1 MIFRRFLNIALA
13 CGALAAGAA
22 QGNDDAVLGAY
33 DSFRAGD
40 PDRFERHARA
50 LEGHTLAPWIEYWR
64 LKLRIEDAA
73 PAEVQRYL
81 ARHARTFLGEQ
92 MRADWLKELGRR
104 EDWNAFERELGP
116 LIEDDLEI
124 RCHAWRARL
133 ARGDALVA
141 VEARA
146 LWAELRE
153 LPDGCQK
160 LAGALLAR
168 GAVEEERIWQRARLQ
183 LYYGY
188 VTAARR
194 SLEDLPAAARPDE
207 RLLAQA
213 VTAPRQLVARA
224 PRNLEPRPARE
235 MLVFALLRL
244 ARSDQPAAVQAL
256 ADGEGARL
264 PQEEREYLWARFA
277 TLAAFEHRAEALEWY
292 ARAGGASLDDNQ
304 LAWKARA
311 ALRAGR
317 WQAVLDAIERM
328 SPQAGLD
335 LAWTYWSGRARG
347 ALGDAEGARE
357 QFQRIANQPYYYSV
371 LATEELG
378 GAASIPLPH
387 HEPSEAEVDEA
398 RLNPELARALE
409 LFRLSL
415 RTEATREWM
424 FAVRHMGDRKLL
436 AAAELARR
444 AAVFD
449 RAIGTAGR
457 TELLHDYRMRYL
469 APFRD
474 VFREYAG
481 AYGLEEAWVLGLVR
495 QESRFIPEARS
506 VAGAAGLMQLLP
518 TTARWVAQRIGYKG
532 YSPKRVVE
540 VETNVTLGARYLQH
554 MLERTGHPVLA
565 STAYNAGPSRAL
577 RWQPA
582 QPLEGAIFIESIP
595 FDETREYVKRVMA
608 NTVHYALLLEG
619 QSRPLKQRLGT
630 IAGRGGPGAG
640 EAFPEDGD

>member
-1 MIFRRFLNIALA
+1 MIYRRFLNIALA
-13 CGALAAGAA
+13 CAALAASAA
-22 QGNDDAVLGAY
+22 QANDDAVLGAY
-33 DSFRAGD
+33 DAFRAGD
-40 PDRFERHARA
+40 PDRLERHARA
-50 LEGHTLAPWIEYWR
+50 LEGHTLAPWVEYWR

-73 PAEVQRYL
+73 AADVERYL
-81 ARHARTFLGEQ
+81 TRHARTYLGDQ
-92 MRADWLKELGRR
+92 MRADWLRELGRR
-104 EDWNAFERELGP
+104 GDWRAFERALGP
-116 LIEDDLEI
+116 LVQDEPEI

-133 ARGDALVA
+133 ARGDAPA
-141 VEARA
+141 AIEARA
-146 LWAELRE
+146 LWLELRE
-153 LPDGCQK
+153 LPEGCQK
-160 LAGALLAR
+160 LAGELLAR
-168 GAVEEERIWQRARLQ
+168 GAVDEERIWQRARQQ

-188 VTAARR
+188 VSAARR
-194 SLEDLPAAARPDE
+194 TLEDLPAAARPDE

-213 VTAPRQLVARA
+213 LSAPRQLAARA
-224 PRNLEPRPARE
+224 PRDLEPRAARE

-244 ARSDQPAAVQAL
+244 ARSDLDAAAQAL
-256 ADGEGARL
+256 RVGAGARL
-264 PQEEREYLWARFA
+264 PLTEREYLWARIA
-277 TLAAFEHRAEALEWY
+277 TLAAFEHRDEALDWY
-292 ARAGGASLDDNQ
+292 AHAGAAPLDDTQ

-317 WQAVLDAIERM
+317 WQAVLDAIEPM

-335 LAWTYWSGRARG
+335 LAWTYWRGRARA

-357 QFQRIANQPYYYSV
+357 QYLRISGQPLYYSV
-371 LATEELG
+371 LATEALG
-378 GAASIPLPH
+378 GEASIPLPY
-387 HEPSEAEVDEA
+387 HEASEAEVDVA
-398 RLNPELARALE
+398 RGNVELARALE
-409 LFRLSL
+409 LYRLGL

-424 FAVRHMGDRKLL
+424 FAVRHMGDRRLL

-444 AAVFD
+444 AAIFD

-457 TELLHDYRMRYL
+457 TELLHDYRMRYP
-469 APFRD
+469 APYRD

-481 AYGLEEAWVLGLVR
+481 AYGLEEAWVLGTVR
-495 QESRFIPEARS
+495 QESRFIPDARS
-506 VAGAAGLMQLLP
+506 GAGATGLMQILP
-518 TTARWVAQRIGYKG
+518 HTARWVARRIGYKD
-532 YSPKRVVE
+532 YSPKRVAE

-619 QSRPLKQRLGT
+619 RSAPLKARLG
-630 IAGRGGPGAG
+630 IIVPRGGAAA
-640 EAFPEDGD
+640 AFAEEPD

>member
-13 CGALAAGAA
+13 CAALAAGAA

-33 DSFRAGD
+33 DAFRAGD
-40 PDRFERHARA
+40 PDRLERHARA
-50 LEGHTLAPWIEYWR
+50 LEGHTLAPWVEYWR

-73 PAEVQRYL
+73 AADVERYL
-81 ARHARTFLGEQ
+81 ARHARTYLGDQ

-104 EDWNAFERELGP
+104 GDWRAFESALGP
-116 LIEDDLEI
+116 LVQDEPEI

-133 ARGDALVA
+133 ARGDAPA
-141 VEARA
+141 AIEARA
-146 LWAELRE
+146 LWLELRE
-153 LPDGCQK
+153 LPEGCQK
-160 LAGALLAR
+160 LAGELLAR
-168 GAVEEERIWQRARLQ
+168 GAVDEERIWQRARLQ

-188 VTAARR
+188 VSAARR
-194 SLEDLPAAARPDE
+194 TLEDLPAAARPDE

-213 VTAPRQLVARA
+213 LSAPRQLAARA
-224 PRNLEPRPARE
+224 PRDLEPRSSRE

-244 ARSDQPAAVQAL
+244 ARSDLVAAAL
-256 ADGEGARL
+256 ALREGAGARL
-264 PQEEREYLWARFA
+264 PQAEREYLWARIA
-277 TLAAFEHRAEALEWY
+277 TLAAFGHRDEALDWF
-292 ARAGGASLDDNQ
+292 AHAGAAPLEDTQ

-317 WQAVLDAIERM
+317 WQTVLDAIGRM
-328 SPQAGLD
+328 SPHADLD
-335 LAWTYWSGRARG
+335 LAWTYWSGRARQ
-347 ALGDAEGARE
+347 ALGDAEGARAHY
-357 QFQRIANQPYYYSV
+357 QRIAGQPLYYSV

-378 GAASIPLPH
+378 GEASIPLPH
-387 HEPSEAEVDEA
+387 HEAGEVEVDAA
-398 RLNPELARALE
+398 RANVELARALE
-409 LFRLSL
+409 LYRVGL

-424 FAVRHMGDRKLL
+424 FAVRHMSDRRLL

-449 RAIGTAGR
+449 RAIGTASR
-457 TELLHDYRMRYL
+457 TELLHDYRMRYP
-469 APFRD
+469 APYRD

-481 AYGLEEAWVLGLVR
+481 AYGLEEAWVLGTVR
-495 QESRFIPEARS
+495 QESRFISEARS
-506 VAGAAGLMQLLP
+506 GSGAAGLMQILP
-518 TTARWVAQRIGYKG
+518 DTARWVARRIGYKG
-532 YSPKRVVE
+532 YSPKRVAE

-582 QPLEGAIFIESIP
+582 RPLEGAIFVESIP
-595 FDETREYVKRVMA
+595 LDETREYVKRVMA

-619 QSRPLKQRLGT
+619 RSLPLRQRLGT
-630 IAGRGGPGAG
+630 IAPRGGAAGA
-640 EAFPEDGD
+640 PEPD

>member
-1 MIFRRFLNIALA
+1 
-13 CGALAAGAA
+13 
-22 QGNDDAVLGAY
+22 V
-33 DSFRAGD
+33 
-40 PDRFERHARA
+40 
-50 LEGHTLAPWIEYWR
+50 
-64 LKLRIEDAA
+64 
-73 PAEVQRYL
+73 
-81 ARHARTFLGEQ
+81 
-92 MRADWLKELGRR
+92 
-104 EDWNAFERELGP
+104 
-116 LIEDDLEI
+116 
-124 RCHAWRARL
+124 
-133 ARGDALVA
+133 ARGDAPAAIEAGA
-141 VEARA
+141 VW
-146 LWAELRE
+146 LELRE
-153 LPDGCQK
+153 LPEGCQK
-160 LAGALLAR
+160 LVDALLAR
-168 GAVEEERIWQRARLQ
+168 GAVEDERLWQRARLQ

-213 VTAPRQLVARA
+213 VTAPRQLVARP
-224 PRNLEPRPARE
+224 PRDLEPRAARE

-244 ARSDQPAAVQAL
+244 SRSDLGAAAQAL
-256 ADGEGARL
+256 REDAGARL
-264 PQEEREYLWARFA
+264 PQEDREYLWARFA
-277 TLAAFEHRAEALEWY
+277 TLAAFEHRDDALAWY
-292 ARAGGASLDDNQ
+292 ALAGAAPLDDNQ

-357 QFQRIANQPYYYSV
+357 QFERIAGQPLYYSV

-378 GAASIPLPH
+378 GVANIPLPH
-387 HEPSEAEVDEA
+387 HEPSETEVDQA
-398 RLNPELARALE
+398 RAHVELARALE
-409 LFRLSL
+409 LFRLGL

-424 FAVRHMGDRKLL
+424 FAVRHMGDRRLL

-469 APFRD
+469 APYRE

-481 AYGLEEAWVLGLVR
+481 AYGLEEAWVLGTVR

-506 VAGAAGLMQLLP
+506 GAGATGLMQILP
-518 TTARWVAQRIGYKG
+518 HTARWMARRIGYKN
-532 YSPKRVVE
+532 YSPKRVAE

-554 MLERTGHPVLA
+554 VLERTGHPVLA
-565 STAYNAGPSRAL
+565 STAYNAGPNRAL

-582 QPLEGAIFIESIP
+582 RPLEGAIFIESIP

-619 QSRPLKQRLGT
+619 RSAPLKRRLGT
-630 IAGRGGPGAG
+630 IAGRGGAGAG
-640 EAFPEDGD
+640 EAFPENAD

>member
-1 MIFRRFLNIALA
+1 MIYRRFLNIALA
-13 CGALAAGAA
+13 CAALAAGAA
-22 QGNDDAVLGAY
+22 QANDDAVLGAY
-33 DSFRAGD
+33 DAFRAGD
-40 PDRFERHARA
+40 PDRLERHARA
-50 LEGHTLAPWIEYWR
+50 LEGHTLAPWVEYWR

-73 PAEVQRYL
+73 AADVERYL
-81 ARHARTFLGEQ
+81 ARHARTYLGDQ

-104 EDWNAFERELGP
+104 GDWRAFERALGP
-116 LIEDDLEI
+116 LVQDEPEI

-133 ARGDALVA
+133 ARGDAPA
-141 VEARA
+141 AIEARA
-146 LWAELRE
+146 LWLELRE
-153 LPDGCQK
+153 LPEGCQK
-160 LAGALLAR
+160 LAGELLAR
-168 GAVEEERIWQRARLQ
+168 GAVDEERIWQRARQQ

-188 VTAARR
+188 VSAARR
-194 SLEDLPAAARPDE
+194 TLEDLPAAARPDE

-213 VTAPRQLVARA
+213 LSAPRQLAARA
-224 PRNLEPRPARE
+224 PRDLEPRAARE

-244 ARSDQPAAVQAL
+244 ARSDLDAAAQAL
-256 ADGEGARL
+256 RQGAGARL
-264 PQEEREYLWARFA
+264 PLAEREYLWARIA
-277 TLAAFEHRAEALEWY
+277 TLAAFEHRDEALDWY
-292 ARAGGASLDDNQ
+292 AHAGAAPLDDTQ

-317 WQAVLDAIERM
+317 WQAVLDAIEPM

-335 LAWTYWSGRARG
+335 LAWTYWRGRARA

-357 QFQRIANQPYYYSV
+357 QYLRISGQPLYYSV
-371 LATEELG
+371 LATEALG
-378 GAASIPLPH
+378 GEASIPLPY
-387 HEPSEAEVDEA
+387 HEASEAEVDAA
-398 RLNPELARALE
+398 RGNVELARALE
-409 LFRLSL
+409 LYRLGL

-424 FAVRHMGDRKLL
+424 FAVRHMGDRRLL

-444 AAVFD
+444 AAIFD

-457 TELLHDYRMRYL
+457 TELLHDYRMRYP
-469 APFRD
+469 APYRD

-481 AYGLEEAWVLGLVR
+481 AYGLEEAWVLGTVR
-495 QESRFIPEARS
+495 QESRFIPDARS
-506 VAGAAGLMQLLP
+506 GAGATGLMQILP
-518 TTARWVAQRIGYKG
+518 HTARWVARRIGYKD
-532 YSPKRVVE
+532 YSPKRVAE

-565 STAYNAGPSRAL
+565 STAYNAGPGRAL

-619 QSRPLKQRLGT
+619 RSAPLKARLG
-630 IAGRGGPGAG
+630 IIVPRGGAAAALAEEP
-640 EAFPEDGD
+640 D

>member
-33 DSFRAGD
+33 EAFRAGD

-50 LEGHTLAPWIEYWR
+50 LERHTLEPWVEYWR
-64 LKLRIEDAA
+64 LKLRMEDVPAADIE
-73 PAEVQRYL
+73 RYL
-81 ARHARTFLGEQ
+81 ARHASTYLGDQ
-92 MRADWLKELGRR
+92 LRGDWLKELARR
-104 EDWNAFERELGP
+104 EDWNAFERALGP
-116 LIEDDLEI
+116 LVQDDLEI

-133 ARGDALVA
+133 ARGDAQA
-141 VEARA
+141 AIEARA
-146 LWAELRE
+146 VWLELRE
-153 LPDGCQK
+153 LPEGCQK
-160 LAGALLAR
+160 LVGALLAR
-168 GAVEEERIWQRARLQ
+168 GDVEEERTWQRARLQ

-194 SLEDLPAAARPDE
+194 TLEDLPAAARPDE
-207 RLLAQA
+207 RLLGQA
-213 VTAPRQLVARA
+213 VTAPRQLVASA
-224 PRNLEPRPARE
+224 PRDLEPRAARE

-244 ARSDQPAAVQAL
+244 ARSDLPAAAL
-256 ADGEGARL
+256 ALREDAGARL
-264 PQEEREYLWARFA
+264 PQEDREYLWARFA
-277 TLAAFEHRAEALEWY
+277 TLAAFEHRDEALAWF
-292 ARAGGASLDDNQ
+292 ALGGAAPLDDNQ
-304 LAWKARA
+304 LAWQARA
-311 ALRAGR
+311 GLRAGR
-317 WQAVLDAIERM
+317 WQTVLDTIERM
-328 SPQAGLD
+328 SPQARLD

-357 QFQRIANQPYYYSV
+357 QFQRIADQPYYYSV

-378 GAASIPLPH
+378 GAVSIPLPH
-387 HEPSEAEVDEA
+387 HEPSETEVDEA
-398 RLNPELARALE
+398 RANVELARALE
-409 LFRLSL
+409 LYRLSL

-424 FAVRHMGDRKLL
+424 FAVRHMGDRRLL

-469 APFRD
+469 APYRD

-481 AYGLEEAWVLGLVR
+481 AYGLEEAWILGLVR

-506 VAGAAGLMQLLP
+506 GAGAAGLMQLLP

-532 YSPKRVVE
+532 YSAKRVVE

-619 QSRPLKQRLGT
+619 RSAPLKQRLGT
-630 IAGRGGPGAG
+630 IAPRGGGA
-640 EAFPEDGD
+640 AALAGDAD

>member
-13 CGALAAGAA
+13 CAALAAGAA

-33 DSFRAGD
+33 DAFRAGD
-40 PDRFERHARA
+40 PDRLERHARA
-50 LEGHTLAPWIEYWR
+50 LEGHTLAPWVEYWR

-73 PAEVQRYL
+73 AKDMARYL
-81 ARHARTFLGEQ
+81 ARHAHTYLGDQ
-92 MRADWLKELGRR
+92 LRADWLKELGRR
-104 EDWNAFERELGP
+104 EDWRSFERELGP
-116 LIEDDLEI
+116 LVQDELEI

-133 ARGDALVA
+133 ARGDAPVA
-141 VEARA
+141 IEARA
-146 LWAELRE
+146 LWLEPRE
-153 LPDGCQK
+153 LPEGCQK
-160 LAGALLAR
+160 LVGELLAR
-168 GAVEEERIWQRARLQ
+168 GAVDEERIWQRARLQ

-194 SLEDLPAAARPDE
+194 TLEELPAAARPDE

-213 VTAPRQLVARA
+213 LSAPRQLAARA
-224 PRNLEPRPARE
+224 PRDLEPRAARE
-235 MLVFALLRL
+235 MLVLALLRL
-244 ARSDQPAAVQAL
+244 ARSDLDAAVQAL
-256 ADGEGARL
+256 REGAGAHL
-264 PQEEREYLWARFA
+264 PQAEREYLWARIA
-277 TLAAFEHRAEALEWY
+277 TLAAFEHRDEALDWY
-292 ARAGGASLDDNQ
+292 AHAGAAPLEDTQ

-317 WQAVLDAIERM
+317 WQAVLDAIEPM
-328 SPQAGLD
+328 SPQASLD
-335 LAWTYWSGRARG
+335 LAWTYWRGRARD

-357 QFQRIANQPYYYSV
+357 QYLRIAGQPLYYSV

-378 GAASIPLPH
+378 GEASIPLPH
-387 HEPSEAEVDEA
+387 HEASEAEVDTV
-398 RLNPELARALE
+398 RGNVELARALE
-409 LFRLSL
+409 LYRLGL

-424 FAVRHMGDRKLL
+424 FAVRHMGDRRLL

-449 RAIGTAGR
+449 RAIGTASR
-457 TELLHDYRMRYL
+457 TELLHDYRMRYP

-481 AYGLEEAWVLGLVR
+481 AYGLEEAWVLGTVR
-495 QESRFIPEARS
+495 QESRFISEARS
-506 VAGAAGLMQLLP
+506 GAGATGLMQLLP
-518 TTARWVAQRIGYKG
+518 HTARWVARRIGYKG
-532 YSPKRVVE
+532 YSPKRVAE

-554 MLERTGHPVLA
+554 VLERTGHPVLA
-565 STAYNAGPSRAL
+565 STAYNAGPNRAL

-619 QSRPLKQRLGT
+619 RSIPLKQRLGI
-630 IAGRGGPGAG
+630 IAGRGAAAAAAIDG
-640 EAFPEDGD
+640 ELD

>member
-1 MIFRRFLNIALA
+1 MIYRRFLNIALA
-13 CGALAAGAA
+13 CAALAASAA

-33 DSFRAGD
+33 DAFRAGD
-40 PDRFERHARA
+40 PDRLERHARA
-50 LEGHTLAPWIEYWR
+50 LEQHTLAPWVEYWR
-64 LKLRIEDAA
+64 LKLRIEDADGA
-73 PAEVQRYL
+73 DVARFL
-81 ARHARTFLGEQ
+81 ARHADTYLGDTL
-92 MRADWLKELGRR
+92 RADWLRELGRR
-104 EDWNAFERELGP
+104 GDWPAFERMLGP
-116 LIEDDLEI
+116 LVQDELEV
-124 RCHAWRARL
+124 RCYAWRARL
-133 ARGDALVA
+133 ERGDAPAA
-141 VEARA
+141 VEARV
-146 LWAELRE
+146 LWTELRE
-153 LPDGCQK
+153 LPEGCQK
-160 LAGALLAR
+160 LVGELVAR
-168 GAVEEERIWQRARLQ
+168 NAVDDERIWQRARLQ

-194 SLEDLPAAARPDE
+194 TLEDLPAAARPDE

-213 VTAPRQLVARA
+213 VTAPRQLAARG
-224 PRNLEPRPARE
+224 PRDLEPRAARE

-244 ARSDQPAAVQAL
+244 ARSDLDAAVQAL
-256 ADGEGARL
+256 REGAGARL
-264 PQEEREYLWARFA
+264 PPAEREYLWARIA
-277 TLAAFEHRAEALEWY
+277 TLAAFEHRDEALDWY
-292 ARAGGASLDDNQ
+292 AQAGATPLDDTQ

-317 WQAVLDAIERM
+317 WQAVLDAIEPM

-335 LAWTYWSGRARG
+335 LAWTYWRGRARH

-357 QFQRIANQPYYYSV
+357 HYLRIAGQPLYYSV

-387 HEPSEAEVDEA
+387 HEASEAEVDQA
-398 RLNPELARALE
+398 RAHVELARALE
-409 LFRLSL
+409 LYRLGL

-424 FAVRHMGDRKLL
+424 FAVRHMGDRRLL

-444 AAVFD
+444 AAIFD

-469 APFRD
+469 APYRD

-506 VAGAAGLMQLLP
+506 GAGAAGLMQLLP
-518 TTARWVAQRIGYKG
+518 QTARWVARRIGYKN
-532 YSPKRVVE
+532 YSPNRVVE

-577 RWQPA
+577 RWQPVR
-582 QPLEGAIFIESIP
+582 PLEGAIFIESIP

-619 QSRPLKQRLGT
+619 RSAPLKERLGT
-630 IAGRGGPGAG
+630 IAARGAAGAG
-640 EAFPEDGD
+640 ELPD

>member
-1 MIFRRFLNIALA
+1 MIYRRFLNIALA
-13 CGALAAGAA
+13 CAALAASGA

-33 DSFRAGD
+33 DAFRAGD

-50 LEGHTLAPWIEYWR
+50 LAGHTLEPWVEYWR

-73 PAEVQRYL
+73 AVQIEPFL
-81 ARHARTFLGEQ
+81 ARHAHTYLGDLL
-92 MRADWLKELGRR
+92 RGDWVKELARR
-104 EDWNAFERELGP
+104 EDWHAFERALGP
-116 LIEDDLEI
+116 LVEDDLEI

-133 ARGDALVA
+133 ARDDAQVA
-141 VEARA
+141 IEARA
-146 LWAELRE
+146 VWLELRE
-153 LPDGCQK
+153 LPEGCQK
-160 LAGALLAR
+160 LVGALLAR
-168 GAVEEERIWQRARLQ
+168 GAVDEERVWQRARQQ

-194 SLEDLPAAARPDE
+194 TLEDLPAAQRPDE
-207 RLLAQA
+207 RLLGQA
-213 VTAPRQLVARA
+213 VTASRQFVSRPPRD
-224 PRNLEPRPARE
+224 LEPRPARE

-244 ARSDQPAAVQAL
+244 ARSDLAAAAQAL
-256 ADGEGARL
+256 REDAGGRL
-264 PQEEREYLWARFA
+264 PQEDREYLWARFA
-277 TLAAFEHRAEALEWY
+277 TLAAFEHRDEALAWY
-292 ARAGGASLDDNQ
+292 ALAGAAPLDDNQ

-328 SPQAGLD
+328 SPQAGID
-335 LAWTYWSGRARG
+335 LAWTYWGGRARG

-357 QFQRIANQPYYYSV
+357 QFQRIAGQPLYYSV

-387 HEPSEAEVDEA
+387 HEPAEAEVDVA
-398 RLNPELARALE
+398 RQHPELARALE
-409 LFRLSL
+409 LYRLGL

-424 FAVRHMGDRKLL
+424 FAVRHMGDRRLL

-457 TELLHDYRMRYL
+457 TELLHDYRVRYL

-506 VAGAAGLMQLLP
+506 SAGATGLMQLLP
-518 TTARWVAQRIGYKG
+518 QTARWVAQRIGYKN
-532 YSPKRVVE
+532 YTLKRVVE

-565 STAYNAGPSRAL
+565 STAYNAGPGRAL

-619 QSRPLKQRLGT
+619 RSAPLKQRLGT
-630 IAGRGGPGAG
+630 IAGRGGAGGATPL
-640 EAFPEDGD
+640 AADVD

>member
-1 MIFRRFLNIALA
+1 MIYRRFLNIALA
-13 CGALAAGAA
+13 CAAAVAGSA

-33 DSFRAGD
+33 DAFRAGD

-50 LEGHTLAPWIEYWR
+50 LEDHTLAPWVEYWR
-64 LKLRIEDAA
+64 LKLRIEDATA
-73 PAEVQRYL
+73 ADVERYL
-81 ARHARTFLGEQ
+81 AGHANTYLADTL
-92 MRADWLKELGRR
+92 RADWLKELGRR
-104 EDWNAFERELGP
+104 GDWPAFERTLGP
-116 LIEDDLEI
+116 LVQDELEI

-133 ARGDALVA
+133 ARGDAPA
-141 VEARA
+141 EIEARA
-146 LWAELRE
+146 LWSAELRE
-153 LPDGCQK
+153 LPEGCRK
-160 LAGALLAR
+160 LVGELVAR
-168 GAVEEERIWQRARLQ
+168 NAVDEERIWQRARLQ

-194 SLEDLPAAARPDE
+194 TLEDLPAAARPDE

-213 VTAPRQLVARA
+213 VTAPRQLAARA
-224 PRNLEPRPARE
+224 PRDLEPRATRE

-244 ARSDQPAAVQAL
+244 ARSDLDAAARAL
-256 ADGEGARL
+256 REGTGARL
-264 PQEEREYLWARFA
+264 PPAEREYLWARVA
-277 TLAAFEHRAEALEWY
+277 TLAAFEHRDEALDWY
-292 ARAGGASLDDNQ
+292 AHAGAAPLDDTQ

-317 WQAVLDAIERM
+317 WQAVLDAIELM

-335 LAWTYWSGRARG
+335 LAWTYWRGRARD

-357 QFQRIANQPYYYSV
+357 QYLRIAGQPLYYSV

-378 GAASIPLPH
+378 GEASIPMPY
-387 HEPSEAEVDEA
+387 HEASEAEVDAA
-398 RLNPELARALE
+398 RSHPELARALE
-409 LFRLSL
+409 LYRLGL

-424 FAVRHMGDRKLL
+424 FAVRHMGDRRLL

-469 APFRD
+469 APYRE

-481 AYGLEEAWVLGLVR
+481 AYGLEEAWVLGTVR

-506 VAGAAGLMQLLP
+506 GAGATGLMQILP
-518 TTARWVAQRIGYKG
+518 HTARWVARRIGYKD
-532 YSPKRVVE
+532 YSPKRVAE

-582 QPLEGAIFIESIP
+582 RPLEGAIFIESIP

-619 QSRPLKQRLGT
+619 RSAPLKARLGT
-630 IAGRGGPGAG
+630 ITPRSAGAAAA
-640 EAFPEDGD
+640 EVTD